1 MPLGQSHSNSN
12 ANGIWGILNSLNT
25 LYYLAPIISRTT
37 RRSSFI
43 LLIFIFFPINTTDQ
57 EKLIPEFYCLRFTSN
72 GKISWFEMHF
82 WANNFFWTNMAL
94 HQPISFNHSNIS
106 KYAISPLAH
115 HLTYFVFFLWTLLY
129 LYVIHTSVNILLNA
143 FLNSILKMV

>member
-25 LYYLAPIISRTT
+25 LYYLTPIISRTT

-57 EKLIPEFYCLRFTSN
+57 EKLIPGFYCLRFTSN
-72 GKISWFEMHF
+72 GKISWFEIHF
-82 WANNFFWTNMAL
+82 WANNFFWTYMYG
-94 HQPISFNHSNIS
+94 F
-106 KYAISPLAH
+106 ISPNQLYSFEYQQH
-115 HLTYFVFFLWTLLY
+115 NLTYFFYFLWTILY